1 MRTRFLWLVVVMG
14 LLGGALAP
22 RASAQTLPK
31 PNPDRINA
39 IKAKLAQISDR
50 YAKLSANQQ
59 MLLDGEKR
67 LGVSPQVIDRLAAIA
82 ASGQTVTRK
91 EFTDIMADAQKAA
104 GITSVND
111 PGTDLDFSAY
121 DGVTQSE
128 THTAMCGNQVVVGF
142 NDSGSILQT
151 IFFGSGGLSFSGA
164 AVSSDGGKAFH
175 DIGAMNPGADFSN
188 FVSGDPLI
196 TCTDS
201 SHLFYTQLFETGVSS
216 AIGVSSSSDG
226 GNTWGDPQA
235 TVLKDGFTHF
245 LDKPWTAID
254 PSNTQRVY
262 ITYTDFDASGTSPG
276 CGPQSRTAIELVTSN
291 DGGQHFS
298 SPVIIDEQCGNNV
311 GVQVSHVAFNSH
323 SVAYIAWERFNP
335 TNVEVRITHLSPGG
349 SPAPSLAVDQKVFG
363 GDILLVNGGSF
374 FSTFELEEDLAGQ
387 FRNFSGLDL
396 AVDRSGGSSDGTVY
410 VTWDDGRNKSTPD
423 LAGFS
428 LQGNPPDQPAVIIP
442 FSPLILTAGTYV
454 YTDIMLSRSKDGVNF
469 GPTIQVNSDH
479 QPKFGGGHDH
489 FQPAIAVDSTGKAAI
504 CWYDRRNDPKN
515 FAIERFCA
523 ESKNTG
529 NDWVNF
535 RVPIAPFAPLHRT
548 DFGIFGFASITA
560 PYMGDYDGLT
570 TDFTG
575 QNKGFIGAF
584 EWMGSGMNPDVK
596 AYSFL

>member
-14 LLGGALAP
+14 LLGAALAP
-22 RASAQTLPK
+22 RISAQTLPK

-39 IKAKLAQISDR
+39 IKAKLTELSAR
-50 YAKLSANQQ
+50 YGKLSANQR

-67 LGVSPQVIDRLAAIA
+67 MGLSPQMIDRLAAVA
-82 ASGQTVTRK
+82 ASGKTVTRK
-91 EFTDIMADAQKAA
+91 QFNDIMADAQKAA
-104 GITSVND
+104 GVASVND
-111 PGTDLDFSAY
+111 PTTDLDFSSY
-121 DGVTQSE
+121 DGMTQSE

-142 NDSGSILQT
+142 NDSGSIFQSF
-151 IFFGSGGLSFSGA
+151 FFGPGGLSISGG
-164 AVSSDGGKAFH
+164 AVSSDGGKTFH
-175 DIGAMNPGADFSN
+175 DIGAINPGSDFSN
-188 FVSGDPLI
+188 IVLGDPLI

-201 SHLFYTQLFETGVSS
+201 SHFFYTQLFETGSGS
-216 AIGVSSSSDG
+216 AIGISSSSDG
-226 GNTWGDPQA
+226 GNTWGDPQP
-235 TVLKDGFTHF
+235 TVLKDFSHF

-254 PSNTQRVY
+254 PSNRQRVY
-262 ITYTDFDASGTSPG
+262 ITYTDFDGSGTSPG
-276 CGPQSRTAIELVTSN
+276 CGPQSRTAIELVASN

-298 SPVIIDEQCGNNV
+298 SPVIIDEQCGDNV
-311 GVQVSHVAFNSH
+311 GVQTSHVAFNSH
-323 SVAYIAWERFNP
+323 SVAYIAWHRFNP
-335 TNVEVRITHLSPGG
+335 TNTEVRITHLSPGG

-363 GDILLVNGGSF
+363 GDILVVLGGSDF
-374 FSTFELEEDLAGQ
+374 QTVEAEEDLAGQ

-396 AVDRSGGSSDGTVY
+396 AVDHSGGSSDGTVY
-410 VTWDDGRNKSTPD
+410 LTWDDGRNKSTPD

-428 LQGNPPDQPAVIIP
+428 LEGNPPDQPAVLIP

-454 YTDIMLSRSKDGVNF
+454 YTDIMLSRSKDGVHF
-469 GPTIQVNSDH
+469 SPTIQVNSDR
-479 QPKFGGGHDH
+479 QPKFGSGHDH

-523 ESKNTG
+523 ESKNG
-529 NDWVNF
+529 NEWNNF
-535 RVPIAPFAPLHRT
+535 RVPIAAFAPLHRT

-575 QNKGFIGAF
+575 KTTGFIGAF

-596 AYSFL
+596 AYRF